1 MYISIYISD
10 KCAMLVLLFQEHLVC
25 TSHSILT
32 FLFRTAEA
40 LCVLCLEMRLQC
52 SVCLSLL
59 TPLDDVTVTA
69 CGHVFHVVC
78 LVQWLEYR
86 NVCPQVRFVC

>member
-1 MYISIYISD
+1 
-10 KCAMLVLLFQEHLVC
+10 
-25 TSHSILT
+25 
-32 FLFRTAEA
+32 
-40 LCVLCLEMRLQC
+40 MRLQC